1 MVASSWLSI
10 YPVISELVQDPKR
23 FDFVQAMRLLELIGS
38 VSKRSSA
45 IGIIRK
51 SDEHSKKI
59 KARFVNDY
67 RLRFPVAA
75 ITKASSIDDYTMQF
89 TVSGF
94 GYVGAIGVL
103 PYSYSYLINLSE
115 SNKNHGLK
123 AFLDI
128 FEHRSVELFYRA
140 SSKYR
145 ITISYDRGRFGDT
158 DRFKK
163 TLEGLIGFRFT
174 NIQNRL
180 SIPDENLLFYSGYLS
195 SNQKTIFAL
204 ENILSSELGLE
215 VQVIP
220 FSGRWIKLDIHD
232 QTSISSDDESDNYNR
247 LGIDAVLGERVWSV
261 QNCFRIFVG
270 PITQERIYSLLPGGS
285 DDIKIRDIVETYCG
299 KEYEY
304 EVQLLIEAKSVPAS
318 QLVSENKSLDKCRLG
333 QTAWVLASSSLV
345 DRKDAIFMNN
355 N

>member
-10 YPVISELVQDPKR
+10 YPIISELVQDPKR
-23 FDFVQAMRLLELIGS
+23 FDFVQAMRLLELIDS
-38 VSKRSSA
+38 VGKRSSA

-51 SDEHSKKI
+51 SDGNSAKI

-75 ITKASSIDDYTMQF
+75 ITKASPIDDYTMQF

-115 SNKNHGLK
+115 SNKNYGLK

-128 FEHRSVELFYRA
+128 FEHRSVEFFYRA

-145 ITISYDRGRFGDT
+145 IAISYDRGRYGDT

-163 TLEGLIGFRFT
+163 TLEALIGFRFS
-174 NIQNRL
+174 NIKERL
-180 SIPDENLLFYSGYLS
+180 SIADENLLYYSGYFS

-204 ENILSSELGLE
+204 ENILSSELNLKIRI
-215 VQVIP
+215 IP
-220 FSGRWIKLDIHD
+220 FSGRWIKLDLHD
-232 QTSISSDDESDNYNR
+232 QTSISGDEESDNYNR

-261 QNCFRIFVG
+261 QNSFRIFIG

-318 QLVSENKSLDKCRLG
+318 QLVSADQFFEKCRLG
-333 QTAWVLASSSLV
+333 QTSWILASSSLI
-345 DRKDAIFMNN
+345 DRKDAIFMKNN
-355 N
+355 

>member
-1 MVASSWLSI
+1 MVSSSWLSI
-10 YPVISELVQDPKR
+10 YPIISELVQDPKS

-38 VSKRSSA
+38 VSKRSSVA
-45 IGIIRK
+45 GAVRK
-51 SDEHSKKI
+51 SGENSKKI
-59 KARFVNDY
+59 NARFVNDY

-94 GYVGAIGVL
+94 GYVGAVGVL
-103 PYSYSYLINLSE
+103 PYSYSYLVNLSE

-145 ITISYDRGRFGDT
+145 ITIGYDRGRFGDT

-180 SIPDENLLFYSGYLS
+180 SIPDENLLFYSGYFS

-204 ENILSSELGLE
+204 ENILSLELGLK
-215 VQVIP
+215 VYVIP

-232 QTSISSDDESDNYNR
+232 QTSISAGKESGNYNR
-247 LGIDAVLGERVWSV
+247 LGLDAVLGERVWSV
-261 QNCFRIFVG
+261 QNCFRILVG
-270 PITQERIYSLLPGGS
+270 PINEERIYPLLPDGP
-285 DDIKIRDIVETYCG
+285 DDIQIRDIVETYCG

-304 EVQLLIEAKSVPAS
+304 EVQLLIEAKSVPIARLGLS
-318 QLVSENKSLDKCRLG
+318 GDALNQCRLG
-333 QTAWVLASSSLV
+333 QVSWLLAAPSLI
-345 DRKDAIFMNN
+345 DRRDAVFIKNI
-355 N
+355 